1 MSSRARS
8 PALRAAVLG
17 LGLGLGLAPSPLSG
31 ATTAPPAGADASI
44 RSASL
49 ATILAEAKA
58 SRAPAVLVNV
68 WATWCDPC
76 REEMP
81 DLLRFLR
88 DHRAAGLRL
97 VLISA
102 DDPDAGPEV
111 RRALATATAQAG
123 VAGTPDAALFIKQD
137 DDMKL
142 IDGLDPRWSG
152 ALPATFLFDDAGR
165 RIHSWLTPIKY
176 ADLEPE
182 VARLTKPAGKAKRNA
197 AGRSDTQ
204 ATTQTPRRKP

>member
-1 MSSRARS
+1 M
-8 PALRAAVLG
+8 RAAALGLTLG
-17 LGLGLGLAPSPLSG
+17 LGLLPSPLPG
-31 ATTAPPAGADASI
+31 ATAPVPAAATASI
-44 RSASL
+44 RSAPL
-49 ATILAEAKA
+49 TTILAEARA

-111 RRALATATAQAG
+111 RRALAAAAAQAG
-123 VAGTPDAALFIKQD
+123 LAAAPDARLFIKQD
-137 DDMKL
+137 DDMKF

-165 RIHSWLTPIKY
+165 RIHSWLTPVRY
-176 ADLEPE
+176 TDLEPE

-197 AGRSDTQ
+197 PGRSDTQ
-204 ATTQTPRRKP
+204 ATPQTPRRTP